1 MKSWPLTDEQV
12 STFDT
17 MVSRARQAIE
27 KERED
32 KRKRGLIDR
41 IEFLQRLR
49 DLYPDPAPVLL
60 LEDVQATAHLMMD
73 PKPGSASG
81 YGILEKM
88 FEADAERMSCAG
100 GMEMEADLV
109 AQINDPLFVIS
120 NFLTGSTL
128 Q

>member
-12 STFDT
+12 TNFDT
-17 MVSRARQAIE
+17 MVSRARQVIE
-27 KERED
+27 KEESED
-32 KRKRGLIDR
+32 KRKREMLDR
-41 IEFLQRLR
+41 IEFLQHFR
-49 DLYPDPAPVLL
+49 PQ
-60 LEDVQATAHLMMD
+60 DVQATAHLMMD